1 MDNEQVLVLAN
12 LMALKLQ
19 NKSILA
25 VLSDEQRKGYNKH
38 MSRDIPALENT
49 LKALLSQ
56 GSIDVILAELLVDL
70 P

>member
-1 MDNEQVLVLAN
+1 MDNEKVIMLAN

-25 VLSDEQRKGYNKH
+25 VLSEEQKRDYNKH

-49 LKALLSQ
+49 MKGVLSQ
-56 GSIDVILAELLVDL
+56 DSIDVILAELLVDL